1 MLKIPGYTI
10 TSKIYEGTKTVVYRG
25 YRHHDEQPVIVKSL
39 WQEYPALTE
48 IAKLKHQYEI
58 AYNLPIPG
66 IVKPLELE
74 KYNQYWFLILEDFGG
89 DSLQNFL
96 LKNKINLKRNIQIV
110 INVSETISQLHQN
123 NIIHKDIKPQNILIN
138 PETGLVK
145 ITDFSIASRLS
156 RENQMIGNPNLLE
169 GTLAY
174 ISPEQT
180 GRMNRSIDY
189 RTDFYS
195 LGVTFYEMLTGRVPF
210 QSNDPM
216 ELVHCHIAS
225 LPIPPNHLNPNI
237 PPAVSDI
244 VMKLLSKNAEDRYQS
259 AFGLK
264 ADLET
269 CLTHLESTGKISDF
283 PLGRHDISDKF
294 QIPQKLYG
302 RDSEIASLM
311 AAFERVSLG
320 STEMMLVSGFSGIGK
335 SALVNEIHKPIVRQR
350 GYFISGKFDQF
361 KRNIPYASL
370 IQAFQELVR
379 QLLTETQEKIDFWKT
394 QLLESLGCNGQ
405 VIIDVIPEVE
415 LIIGKQ
421 PPVPELAPTEAQ
433 NRLNL
438 VFQKFLSVF
447 TTKDHPLVLF
457 LDDLQWAD
465 SASLKLI
472 YLLMTDP
479 DSKYLLM
486 IGAYRNNEVSATH
499 PLMLTLDELKKSD
512 IAVNNISLNSLV
524 INNVNSLIA
533 DTFKSESTK
542 TNSLAKLVFNKT
554 NGNPFFLTQFL
565 KSLYEENLFNFNL
578 KQGCWQW
585 DLKKIRGMQ
594 ITDNVVELMVIKV
607 KKLSEST
614 QKSLKL
620 AACIGNEFNLKVL
633 SIVNEKSQVETS
645 VELREA
651 LKEGLIL
658 PIGNAYKYVQDYTED
673 TLNVSL
679 NNDLA
684 VAYKF
689 LHDRVQQAVY
699 SLIPE
704 TDKQQVHLK
713 VGQLLL
719 KNTDREE
726 LEDKIFDIVNQLN
739 CGKDIITNQE
749 AKYELANLNLTAGK
763 KAKLSTAFEPALKYI
778 TAGMELL
785 CEKDWEFQYPL
796 ILSLYKERAECEYL
810 NGNIDECEKFFEIIL
825 NKAASNLEKASVYI
839 MKIIIYTTNLMKTK
853 EAIEIGKAG
862 LRLFGIS
869 LPDGEKEL
877 RKLIESETQKVK
889 ANLAGREVKDLID
902 APDMTDLEK
911 VAATKILINMTPPA
925 RFIGKHIFDSIM
937 LKMVNISLKY
947 GNSNVT
953 SFAYMS
959 YGWTLAGRDEFESAY
974 QYGELAL
981 KVNEKF
987 NNLTFKCKLNMIF
1000 GSYISHWKNHL
1011 RTECEGYL
1019 KNGFQDGIEIGDFQW
1034 ATYSAYYRSVKLTFK
1049 GDNLDEVYQE
1059 AQKCLEFT
1067 SKKKIRSFIDMFLV
1081 IQKFV
1086 LSLKGETEQ
1095 KTSFNDNNFKEEEHW
1110 DELKKVPALYVTYC
1124 ILKAQLLYLYEEYD
1138 DAMKA
1143 IAEGET
1149 LISIPFATIMIPEHY
1164 FYSTLIQTA
1173 LYPTLL
1179 EVEKEQA
1186 MQNLLINLEKM
1197 RKWSEAC
1204 PDNFLHKYLLMSAE
1218 IARITGKEGEALD
1231 LYEKSINSA
1240 RENDYIQN
1248 EAIANELA
1256 AKFFFGKGYT
1266 VLAKAHILEAHYG
1279 YLKWGAIAKVNDV
1292 EEKYPQFFSGVS
1304 VTGKAGSLSNIISS
1318 STGSDSGLLDVTTV
1332 VKASQ
1337 TLASEIVLDKLL
1349 EKLMKIV
1356 IENAGAQKGFLILEE
1371 SGNLAIAA
1379 EGEVDRAEVTV
1390 LQFIPVES
1398 SHKVSP
1404 AIVNYVKRTKNNLV
1418 LNDATNQGLFKS
1430 DSYVLQYQ
1438 PKSILCLP
1446 IIKQT
1451 HLIGLLYLENNLTTN
1466 AFTPDRLKVL
1476 EMLSS
1481 QIAISLEN
1489 AKLYDEMTAL
1499 NADLKQEIDERKQAE
1514 NRLRESE
1521 ERFRLIAETTP
1532 VPLLIS
1538 RVSDSQILYANMA
1551 CSSTLGLST
1560 QELIG
1565 RQAQEFHYDPEAR
1578 KELLKILAKN
1588 GYVRNYEFQ
1597 AKKVDGTPF
1606 WINLSIQPIAFNGE
1620 QAMLSGFQDI
1630 TERKRMEELKD
1641 EFLANTS
1648 HELRTPLNGI
1658 IGITESLIDGVTGHL
1673 PEKTIYNLSMV
1684 VSSAHRLSNLINDI
1698 LDFSKLKHGNLPLKI
1713 KPVGMR
1719 EITNV
1724 VLTLSQPL
1732 IGKKSLQL
1740 INKIAPNT
1748 PSVNADEDRV
1758 QQILYNLVGNAIK
1771 FTDSGVVE
1779 VSASVVEEE
1788 QKEDSSNAEYLPYL
1802 AITVA
1807 DTGIGIPPEKFGKI
1821 FESFEQADGSTARI
1835 YGGTGLGLAITKK
1848 LVELHNGE
1856 ICVKSQ
1862 MGVGSQFTFTLPL
1875 SKEVKVEELKV
1886 EERFKFKELKP
1897 RLGNL
1902 QPAKQQFATQSGD
1915 VKILIVDDEPVNVQV
1930 LVNYLS
1936 EQNYSL
1942 TQAFNGIEA
1951 LAAIAQGLRPDIILL
1966 DVMMPRMTGYEVC
1979 KKIREQY
1986 SLNELPI
1993 LMLTAKNQVSDLVE
2007 GFKSGAN
2014 DYLIKP
2020 ISKNELL
2027 ARINLHL
2034 QLSNLEA
2041 LRQAEARER
2050 EKAQQ
2055 LELTLS
2061 ALQRTQAQLIQAE
2074 KMSSIGQLVAGVAHE
2089 INNPVNFIYG
2099 NLAPTN
2105 DYARDLLNLIQMYE
2119 QFYPDPVPEI
2129 QREIETIEL
2138 EYLKE
2143 DFPKILSSM
2152 QVGAERIQSIVLSL
2166 RNFSR
2171 LDEAEMKPVDI
2182 HSGIESTLLILQH
2195 RLKPQKN
2202 RLGIEVVKEFARLP
2216 KVACYAGQLNQVF
2229 MNILSNAI
2237 DALEEVCGLS
2247 FAGHDHEQS
2256 TMNHEQSPTIWI
2268 RTSVVE
2274 EDRVAIRIGNNGPS
2288 MTEEVQKKIFDP
2300 FFTTKP
2306 VGAGTGLGLS
2316 ISYSIV
2322 VERHGGQIRCISSP
2336 LQGVEFIIEIP
2347 IQQQK
2352 KG

>member
-1 MLKIPGYTI
+1 
-10 TSKIYEGTKTVVYRG
+10 
-25 YRHHDEQPVIVKSL
+25 
-39 WQEYPALTE
+39 
-48 IAKLKHQYEI
+48 
-58 AYNLPIPG
+58 
-66 IVKPLELE
+66 
-74 KYNQYWFLILEDFGG
+74 
-89 DSLQNFL
+89 
-96 LKNKINLKRNIQIV
+96 
-110 INVSETISQLHQN
+110 
-123 NIIHKDIKPQNILIN
+123 
-138 PETGLVK
+138 
-145 ITDFSIASRLS
+145 
-156 RENQMIGNPNLLE
+156 
-169 GTLAY
+169 
-174 ISPEQT
+174 
-180 GRMNRSIDY
+180 
-189 RTDFYS
+189 
-195 LGVTFYEMLTGRVPF
+195 
-210 QSNDPM
+210 
-216 ELVHCHIAS
+216 
-225 LPIPPNHLNPNI
+225 
-237 PPAVSDI
+237 
-244 VMKLLSKNAEDRYQS
+244 
-259 AFGLK
+259 
-264 ADLET
+264 
-269 CLTHLESTGKISDF
+269 
-283 PLGRHDISDKF
+283 
-294 QIPQKLYG
+294 
-302 RDSEIASLM
+302 
-311 AAFERVSLG
+311 
-320 STEMMLVSGFSGIGK
+320 
-335 SALVNEIHKPIVRQR
+335 
-350 GYFISGKFDQF
+350 
-361 KRNIPYASL
+361 
-370 IQAFQELVR
+370 
-379 QLLTETQEKIDFWKT
+379 
-394 QLLESLGCNGQ
+394 
-405 VIIDVIPEVE
+405 
-415 LIIGKQ
+415 
-421 PPVPELAPTEAQ
+421 
-433 NRLNL
+433 
-438 VFQKFLSVF
+438 
-447 TTKDHPLVLF
+447 
-457 LDDLQWAD
+457 
-465 SASLKLI
+465 
-472 YLLMTDP
+472 
-479 DSKYLLM
+479 
-486 IGAYRNNEVSATH
+486 
-499 PLMLTLDELKKSD
+499 
-512 IAVNNISLNSLV
+512 
-524 INNVNSLIA
+524 
-533 DTFKSESTK
+533 
-542 TNSLAKLVFNKT
+542 
-554 NGNPFFLTQFL
+554 
-565 KSLYEENLFNFNL
+565 
-578 KQGCWQW
+578 
-585 DLKKIRGMQ
+585 
-594 ITDNVVELMVIKV
+594 
-607 KKLSEST
+607 
-614 QKSLKL
+614 
-620 AACIGNEFNLKVL
+620 
-633 SIVNEKSQVETS
+633 
-645 VELREA
+645 
-651 LKEGLIL
+651 
-658 PIGNAYKYVQDYTED
+658 
-673 TLNVSL
+673 
-679 NNDLA
+679 
-684 VAYKF
+684 
-689 LHDRVQQAVY
+689 
-699 SLIPE
+699 
-704 TDKQQVHLK
+704 
-713 VGQLLL
+713 
-719 KNTDREE
+719 
-726 LEDKIFDIVNQLN
+726 
-739 CGKDIITNQE
+739 
-749 AKYELANLNLTAGK
+749 
-763 KAKLSTAFEPALKYI
+763 
-778 TAGMELL
+778 
-785 CEKDWEFQYPL
+785 
-796 ILSLYKERAECEYL
+796 
-810 NGNIDECEKFFEIIL
+810 
-825 NKAASNLEKASVYI
+825 
-839 MKIIIYTTNLMKTK
+839 
-853 EAIEIGKAG
+853 
-862 LRLFGIS
+862 
-869 LPDGEKEL
+869 
-877 RKLIESETQKVK
+877 
-889 ANLAGREVKDLID
+889 
-902 APDMTDLEK
+902 
-911 VAATKILINMTPPA
+911 
-925 RFIGKHIFDSIM
+925 
-937 LKMVNISLKY
+937 
-947 GNSNVT
+947 
-953 SFAYMS
+953 
-959 YGWTLAGRDEFESAY
+959 
-974 QYGELAL
+974 
-981 KVNEKF
+981 
-987 NNLTFKCKLNMIF
+987 
-1000 GSYISHWKNHL
+1000 
-1011 RTECEGYL
+1011 
-1019 KNGFQDGIEIGDFQW
+1019 
-1034 ATYSAYYRSVKLTFK
+1034 
-1049 GDNLDEVYQE
+1049 
-1059 AQKCLEFT
+1059 
-1067 SKKKIRSFIDMFLV
+1067 
-1081 IQKFV
+1081 
-1086 LSLKGETEQ
+1086 
-1095 KTSFNDNNFKEEEHW
+1095 
-1110 DELKKVPALYVTYC
+1110 
-1124 ILKAQLLYLYEEYD
+1124 
-1138 DAMKA
+1138 
-1143 IAEGET
+1143 
-1149 LISIPFATIMIPEHY
+1149 
-1164 FYSTLIQTA
+1164 
-1173 LYPTLL
+1173 
-1179 EVEKEQA
+1179 
-1186 MQNLLINLEKM
+1186 
-1197 RKWSEAC
+1197 
-1204 PDNFLHKYLLMSAE
+1204 MSAE

-1256 AKFFFGKGYT
+1256 AKFFLGKEYT

-1279 YLKWGAIAKVNDV
+1279 YLKWGAIAKVNHV

-1438 PKSILCLP
+1438 TKSILCLP

-1779 VSASVVEEE
+1779 VSASVVEEG
-1788 QKEDSSNAEYLPYL
+1788 QKEDSSDAEYLPYL

-1856 ICVKSQ
+1856 ICVESQ
-1862 MGVGSQFTFTLPL
+1862 MGVGSRFTFTLPL

-1915 VKILIVDDEPVNVQV
+1915 IKILIVDDEPVNVQV

-1986 SLNELPI
+1986 SLTELPI

-2105 DYARDLLNLIQMYE
+2105 EYARDLLNLIQMYE
-2119 QFYPDPVPEI
+2119 QFYPNPVPEI
-2129 QREIETIEL
+2129 QREMETIEL

-2247 FAGHDHEQS
+2247 FVGHDNEQS

-2274 EDRVAIRIGNNGPS
+2274 DDRVAIRIGNNGPS

-2347 IQQQK
+2347 IQ
-2352 KG
+2352 

>member
-10 TSKIYEGTKTVVYRG
+10 TSKIYEGTKTVVFRG
-25 YRHHDEQPVIVKSL
+25 YRHQGNQPVIVKAL

-48 IAKLKHQYEI
+48 IAKLKHQYDI
-58 AYNLPIPG
+58 AYNLPISG

-74 KYNQYWFLILEDFGG
+74 KYNQYWFLILEDCGG
-89 DSLQNFL
+89 DSLYNFL
-96 LKNKINLKRNIQIV
+96 LKNKINLKRKLQIIINI
-110 INVSETISQLHQN
+110 SETISQLHQN
-123 NIIHKDIKPQNILIN
+123 NIIHKDIKPQNIIIN

-195 LGVTFYEMLTGRVPF
+195 LGITFYEMLTGRVPF

-225 LPIPPNHLNPNI
+225 LPIPPQHLNPSI
-237 PPAVSDI
+237 PQAVSDI

-264 ADLET
+264 ADLDI
-269 CLTHLESTGKISDF
+269 CLTHLESTGKINNF
-283 PLGRHDISDKF
+283 PLGKHDISDKF

-311 AAFERVSLG
+311 AAFERVSCG

-361 KRNIPYASL
+361 KRNIPYVSL

-379 QLLTETQEKIDFWKT
+379 QLLTESEEKIDFWKT

-415 LIIGKQ
+415 FILGKQ
-421 PPVPELAPTEAQ
+421 PQVPELAPAEAQ

-472 YLLMTDP
+472 CLLMTDP
-479 DSKYLLM
+479 DSQYLLM

-499 PLMLTLDELKKSD
+499 PLMLTLEEIKKSE
-512 IAVNNISLNSLV
+512 ITVNTISLNSLV
-524 INNVNSLIA
+524 LNNVNSLIV
-533 DTFKSESTK
+533 DTLKSDSK
-542 TNSLAKLVFNKT
+542 NSNHLAELVFKKT

-565 KSLYEENLFNFNL
+565 KSLYEENLVNFNL
-578 KQGCWQW
+578 KRGSWQW
-585 DLKKIRGMQ
+585 DIEQIRGVE
-594 ITDNVVELMVIKV
+594 ITDNVVELMVKKV

-614 QKSLKL
+614 QKALKL

-633 SIVNEKSQVETS
+633 SIVNEKSQIETS
-645 VELREA
+645 IELREA

-658 PIGNAYKYVQDYTED
+658 PIGNAYKYVESYIED
-673 TLNVSL
+673 TLKASND
-679 NNDLA
+679 DLA
-684 VAYKF
+684 VFYKF

-719 KNTDREE
+719 RNTDREE
-726 LEDKIFDIVNQLN
+726 LEDKIFDVVNQLN
-739 CGKDIITNQE
+739 CGKDIINNLE
-749 AKYELANLNLTAGK
+749 ERYELANLNLTAGK

-778 TAGMELL
+778 TTGMELL
-785 CEKDWEFQYPL
+785 SHNKWELQYPL
-796 ILSLYKERAECEYL
+796 TLSLYKERAECEYL
-810 NGNIDECEKFFEIIL
+810 NGNIGECERFFDIIL
-825 NKAASNLEKASVYI
+825 NKASSNLEKASVYI
-839 MKIIIYTTNLMKTK
+839 LKIIIYTTNLMKTK
-853 EAIEIGKAG
+853 EAIEIGKTG
-862 LRLFGIS
+862 LRLFGID
-869 LPDGEKEL
+869 LPDGEEEL
-877 RKLIESETQKVK
+877 TKVIEAEAQKVK
-889 ANLAGREVKDLID
+889 ENLAGRAVKDLID

-959 YGWTLAGRDEFESAY
+959 YGWTLAGRDEFEAAY

-981 KVNEKF
+981 KVNKKF
-987 NNLTFKCKLNMIF
+987 NNITLKCKLNMIF

-1034 ATYSAYYRSVKLTFK
+1034 ATYSAYYRAVKLAFK

-1059 AQKCLEFT
+1059 AQKYLEFT
-1067 SKKKIRSFIDMFLV
+1067 LKKKIRSFIDMFLV
-1081 IQKFV
+1081 IQKFA
-1086 LSLKGETEQ
+1086 LSLKGETEE
-1095 KTSFNDNNFKEEEHW
+1095 KTSFNDNNFKEEEHR

-1124 ILKAQLLYLYEEYD
+1124 ILKAQILYLYGEYD

-1143 IAEGET
+1143 IADGET

-1164 FYSTLIQTA
+1164 FYSTLIQAA
-1173 LYPTLL
+1173 LYPNLR
-1179 EVEKEQA
+1179 EAEKEPV
-1186 MQNLLINLEKM
+1186 MENLLINVEKM

-1218 IARITGKEGEALD
+1218 IARINGKDEEALD

-1256 AKFFFGKGYT
+1256 AKFFLGKGYT
-1266 VLAKAHILEAHYG
+1266 VLAKAHIMEAHYG

-1304 VTGKAGSLSNIISS
+1304 ATAKTGSLSNINSS

-1337 TLASEIVLDKLL
+1337 TLASEIVLGKLL

-1390 LQFIPVES
+1390 LQSIPVES
-1398 SHKVSP
+1398 SQKVSP
-1404 AIVNYVKRTKNNLV
+1404 AIVNYVKRTKENLV

-1466 AFTPDRLKVL
+1466 AFTPDRLKIL

-1489 AKLYDEMTAL
+1489 AKLYDEMTVL
-1499 NADLKQEIDERKQAE
+1499 NADLKQEIDDRKQAE
-1514 NRLRESE
+1514 DRLRESE

-1538 RVSDSQILYANMA
+1538 RLSDSKILYANMA
-1551 CSSTLGLST
+1551 CSSMLGLPT
-1560 QELIG
+1560 QDLIG
-1565 RQAQEFHYDPEAR
+1565 RHAQEFHYDSEAR
-1578 KELLKILAKN
+1578 KELLKIMAKN

-1673 PEKTIYNLSMV
+1673 PEKTVFNLSMV

-1698 LDFSKLKHGNLPLKI
+1698 LDFSKLKHGNLGLKF
-1713 KPVGMR
+1713 KPVAMR

-1724 VLTLSQPL
+1724 VLTLNQPL

-1740 INKIAPNT
+1740 INKIPPNT
-1748 PSVNADEDRV
+1748 PFVNADEDRV

-1779 VSASVVEEE
+1779 VSASVVEEG
-1788 QKEDSSNAEYLPYL
+1788 QKEDSVEAAYVPYL

-1835 YGGTGLGLAITKK
+1835 YGGTGLGLAITRK

-1856 ICVKSQ
+1856 ICVESQ
-1862 MGVGSQFTFTLPL
+1862 MGVGSRFTFTLPL

-1886 EERFKFKELKP
+1886 EKLKP
-1897 RLGNL
+1897 KLANLQLANL
-1902 QPAKQQFATQSGD
+1902 QPAKQQFAAQSGD
-1915 VKILIVDDEPVNVQV
+1915 IKILIVDDEPVNVQV

-1951 LAAIAQGLRPDIILL
+1951 LAAITQGLRPDIILL

-1986 SLNELPI
+1986 SLTELPI

-2105 DYARDLLNLIQMYE
+2105 EYARDLLNLIQMYE
-2119 QFYPDPVPEI
+2119 QFYPNPVPEI
-2129 QREIETIEL
+2129 QREMETIEL

-2195 RLKPQKN
+2195 RLKPQQK
-2202 RLGIEVVKEFARLP
+2202 RLGIEVIKEFAHLP
-2216 KVACYAGQLNQVF
+2216 KVTCYAGQLNQVF

-2247 FAGHDHEQS
+2247 FTDNGNESS
-2256 TMNHEQSPTIWI
+2256 TMNHQQSPTIWI

-2274 EDRVAIRIGNNGPS
+2274 KDRVAIRIKNNGPS
-2288 MTEEVQKKIFDP
+2288 MREEVQKKIFDP

-2322 VERHGGQIRCISSP
+2322 VERHRGQIRCISLP